1 MKNPIKNPRK
11 ISCDFSWPL
20 QSNAVRQVDAQQ
32 LELRDQ
38 VRSA

>member
-1 MKNPIKNPRK
+1 MIYTEDLLCR
-11 ISCDFSWPL
+11 SWPL

-32 LELRDQ
+32 LELQDQ